1 MKVLLLLLNIFLI
14 QAVEFQN
21 DSGFDGI
28 DDRMAENNGMKNLTN
43 LETQMKDMFK
53 MNHEIMQNLRALKH
67 MERRKMEQDNRLK
80 RLRKWA
86 SQQNGKRIH
95 CESRNQKLQGQI
107 EGFRMMGG
115 KIMEMMR
122 LPKMN
127 KKMN

>member
-1 MKVLLLLLNIFLI
+1 MRVLLLILNVFLI
-14 QAVEFQN
+14 QAVEFEN
-21 DSGFDGI
+21 ESGFDGI
-28 DDRMAENNGMKNLTN
+28 DDRMAENSGMKNWTN
-43 LETQMKDMFK
+43 LEAQMKDMFK

-67 MERRKMEQDNRLK
+67 MERRKMEQDNRMK
-80 RLRKWA
+80 NLRRWA
-86 SQQNGKRIH
+86 NNQNRQRIH